1 MEPLR
6 RRARTLTAVVVT
18 SFALVSTGLPAAQ
31 AATIS
36 TTAMMHQSDVAN
48 QRARISAM
56 CKRQDVRKGL
66 LKLGVN
72 PADVQARVNSLT
84 DHQVQTLADRMNQL
98 PAGGSSLLGVLV
110 FIFVLLLI
118 TDILG
123 FTDVFPFVKKT
134 VR

>member
-1 MEPLR
+1 M
-6 RRARTLTAVVVT
+6 VT

-48 QRARISAM
+48 QRAKISAM
-56 CKRQDVRKGL
+56 LKRQDVRKEL

>member
-1 MEPLR
+1 MELLR
-6 RRARTLTAVVVT
+6 RRARTFTAVVVT
-18 SFALVSTGLPAAQ
+18 SFALVTTGLPAAQ

-36 TTAMMHQSDVAN
+36 TTAMLHQSDIAG
-48 QRARISAM
+48 QRARIDTM
-56 CKRQDVRKGL
+56 LKRQDVRNEM

-84 DHQVQTLADRMNQL
+84 DRQVQTLADRMNQL
-98 PAGGSSLLGVLV
+98 PAGGDSLLGVLV
-110 FIFVLLLI
+110 FVFVLLLI

-123 FTDVFPFVKKT
+123 YTDVFPFVKKT